1 MKLIFPMRRT
11 LFFVFLALIVVAHAG
26 CSAQG
31 REIRRADSNLNRGNV
46 QAALEHITEAMEMEE
61 AQNDPEAWIVKSRV
75 YMEIAISEDPEI
87 RALAEDPV
95 SVADEALKK
104 AEELD
109 EEDLHVLDIQQALLV
124 MSELT
129 FNEAVEAYQAEDWG
143 PASDY
148 FLRSYELSES
158 FESPDTT
165 TLYNAALSAE
175 LGHDYDRAMDL
186 YLQLRDMEYDEPFL
200 YSSMSSIAMFQ
211 GDTLDA
217 TQYVQEGREL
227 YPDDLDLIFA
237 EANIHIFTG
246 DVEQARDVLDLA
258 IEKDP
263 ENPDLYFAFGANY
276 DRMAQDTMY
285 SREERDF
292 AYEEAVEAYEKAIE
306 LRPDYFDAI
315 YNLGVLHFN
324 RGIGIFEAADERLR
338 ETHDFAQYEEDAEK
352 FREVW
357 LEAQPYLEQA
367 KEMID
372 EDDPDYETV
381 VISLVELYART
392 EQNEKLQEMEEI
404 YMKYF
409 GEEEI
414 EQLQQEQQ

>member
-11 LFFVFLALIVVAHAG
+11 LFFVFLALIVVANSG

-46 QAALEHITEAMEMEE
+46 AAALEHITEAMELEE
-61 AQNDPEAWIVKSRV
+61 AQNDPEAWVVKARV
-75 YMEIAISEDPEI
+75 YMEIALSEDPEI
-87 RALAEDPV
+87 RALADNPV
-95 SVADEALKK
+95 DVADDAIERAK
-104 AEELD
+104 ALD
-109 EEDLHVLDIQQALLV
+109 EDGLHILDIQQALLL

-129 FNEAVEAYQAEDWG
+129 FNEGVEAYQAENWG

-158 FESPDTT
+158 FDAPDTT

-175 LGHDYDRAMDL
+175 LGQNYDRAMNL

-200 YSSMSSIAMFQ
+200 YSSLGTIAMFQ
-211 GDTLDA
+211 GDTLNA
-217 TQYVQEGREL
+217 TQYVREGRDL
-227 YPDDLDLIFA
+227 YPEDLDLIFA

-263 ENPDLYFAFGANY
+263 ENPNLHFAFGANY

-285 SREERDF
+285 SKEEREF
-292 AYEEAVEAYEKAIE
+292 AYQEAVKAYEQAIE
-306 LRPDYFDAI
+306 LNPEYFDAI

-324 RGIGIFEAADERLR
+324 KGITIFEEADEKLR
-338 ETHDFAQYEEDAEK
+338 ETHDFAQYEEDAEE
-352 FREVW
+352 FRQVW
-357 LEAQPYLEQA
+357 LDAQPYLEQA
-367 KEMID
+367 KDMID
-372 EDDPDYETV
+372 EDDPSYETV
-381 VISLVELYART
+381 IISLVELYART
-392 EQNEKLQEMEEI
+392 EQTEKLQEMEEI
-404 YMKYF
+404 YLKYF
-409 GEEEI
+409 GEEV
-414 EQLQQEQQ
+414 EQIQEQH